1 MIDPFTLSSIVLS
14 FALHI
19 GHIGYTI
26 YQNAPAIKAEIEKDV
41 VIENHTIENHT
52 IENHT
57 IENHTEDVEKLEN
70 EFQKTVEL
78 IESANALLLINKK
91 EIHLTIDIPQK
102 QYDDTIFLSSN

>member
-26 YQNAPAIKAEIEKDV
+26 YQNAPVIKAEIEKDV
-41 VIENHTIENHT
+41 VIENHT

>member
-26 YQNAPAIKAEIEKDV
+26 YQNAPAVKAEIVKIEKKEDV
-41 VIENHTIENHT
+41 IIENPREDIEKM
-52 IENHT
+52 EA
-57 IENHTEDVEKLEN
+57 

-91 EIHLTIDIPQK
+91 EIRLTIDIPK
-102 QYDDTIFLSSN
+102 KRSDDDDTIFLSSN

>member
-1 MIDPFTLSSIVLS
+1 MDPFILSSIVIS

-26 YQNAPAIKAEIEKDV
+26 YQNAPVIKAKIEKDV
-41 VIENHTIENHT
+41 IIENNT

-57 IENHTEDVEKLEN
+57 IENHTEDIEKMEN

-78 IESANALLLINKK
+78 IESANALLQKK
-91 EIHLTIDIPQK
+91 EIYLLP
-102 QYDDTIFLSSN
+102 

>member
-41 VIENHTIENHT
+41 VIENHT

>member
-1 MIDPFTLSSIVLS
+1 MDPFILSSIVIS

-26 YQNAPAIKAEIEKDV
+26 YQNAPVIKAEIEKDV
-41 VIENHTIENHT
+41 IIENNTIENNTIENNTIENHT

-57 IENHTEDVEKLEN
+57 IENNTEDIEKMEA

-78 IESANALLLINKK
+78 IESANALLQKK
-91 EIHLTIDIPQK
+91 EIYLLP
-102 QYDDTIFLSSN
+102 

>member
-41 VIENHTIENHT
+41 V
-52 IENHT
+52 

>member
-41 VIENHTIENHT
+41 VIENHT

-102 QYDDTIFLSSN
+102 QYDDTIFLSSKF